1 MEKIFQVGE
10 KKRWRE
16 QRQGSKNMARRMRSP
31 KKVAR
36 IRGWRVGKQDGSWKT
51 LSNSKSETF
60 SESLSL
66 LALENMIK
74 FLL

>member
-1 MEKIFQVGE
+1 MDLENRKLWISGKDISSGR
-10 KKRWRE
+10 KKTWCE

-36 IRGWRVGKQDGSWKT
+36 ITGWRVGKQDGSWKT

-60 SESLSL
+60 SESH
-66 LALENMIK
+66 
-74 FLL
+74 